1 MYMYFRVNQYTS
13 VSKIEYKMGHG
24 YRTVTANSLYMWFS
38 SIFLTKKEQYK
49 RISRDF
55 MGLKK

>member
-1 MYMYFRVNQYTS
+1 MYIYFRVNQYTS
-13 VSKIEYKMGHG
+13 VSRIEYKMGHG

-49 RISRDF
+49 RIARDF
-55 MGLKK
+55 MGL